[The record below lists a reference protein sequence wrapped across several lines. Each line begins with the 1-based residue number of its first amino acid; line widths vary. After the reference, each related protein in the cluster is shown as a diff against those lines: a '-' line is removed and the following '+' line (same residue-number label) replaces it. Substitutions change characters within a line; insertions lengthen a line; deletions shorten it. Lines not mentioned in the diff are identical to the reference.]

1 MVANTIAAL
10 TALTL
15 VILVGMGVAMV
26 LSVIFSPDDYDDIRD
41 TD

>member
-1 MVANTIAAL
+1 MVANTIAVL

>member
-1 MVANTIAAL
+1 MLETTIAIF